1 MAKVNPKLEMKVA
14 NTLADDNSE
23 MAVDLDF
30 QNMNDF
36 TPENVVKQ
44 VEPLKQLLAARN
56 KLRDLMSKADRS
68 EELEELL
75 ENILQ
80 NTDKVTEISQ
90 QLGLDGK
97 SEDE

>member
-1 MAKVNPKLEMKVA
+1 
-14 NTLADDNSE
+14 